1 MTDKTFYVSF
11 FLTREKSNDE
21 DETWFDKKHISNE
34 IKSWLTDIDY
44 QVDEI
49 KILNTTKK
57 EFDYDR

>member
-1 MTDKTFYVSF
+1 MAEDKTFYVSF

-21 DETWFDKKHISNE
+21 DETWFDRKHISNE

-49 KILNTTKK
+49 KIFNTIRK
-57 EFDYDR
+57 EID